1 MDDVMSISLVINS
14 VQAGMAF
21 HGIEI
26 SIRYIL
32 ICFYSWIIIS
42 GIWKG
47 ITNHAS
53 PKWADQTVLNS
64 TCECV

>member
-26 SIRYIL
+26 SITYKL
-32 ICFYSWIIIS
+32 ICFYSRIIIS
-42 GIWKG
+42 GKG
-47 ITNHAS
+47 KNIHPDRVGVSA
-53 PKWADQTVLNS
+53 K
-64 TCECV
+64 

>member
-21 HGIEI
+21 QGIEI
-26 SIRYIL
+26 SITYKL
-32 ICFYSWIIIS
+32 ICFYSRISIS

-47 ITNHAS
+47 ITNHARS
-53 PKWADQTVLNS
+53 KWADQTVLNS